1 MCAQNEEER
10 SLLLLIE
17 GVSNSSVMIKYHD
30 LCFNNKLYSGR
41 RRYLAQYIEQYPIPS
56 PELESS
62 KQIMALVEKL
72 NNSSDACEKESLA
85 SEIDN
90 LVKISFGV
98 IDCQD
103 TLD

>member
-17 GVSNSSVMIKYHD
+17 GVNNSSVMIKYHD

-62 KQIMALVEKL
+62 KQIMSLVEKL
-72 NNSSDACEKESLA
+72 NNSSDACEKKSLA

-90 LVKISFGV
+90 LVKISFG
-98 IDCQD
+98 ITDCLD
-103 TLD
+103 T